1 MLVALS
7 IHEYFLVFS
16 IRHLTKEKQMTKEV
30 ILKIERMYDGR
41 ILPNC
46 EDSKRLLELT
56 GKIYF
61 SDKDINVLA
70 EYFFIE
76 ETPWIVKNG
85 MLAND

>member
-30 ILKIERMYDGR
+30 ILKIKRKLDGR

-46 EDSKRLLELT
+46 EDSKRLIELT
-56 GKIYF
+56 GKKTF
-61 SDKDINVLA
+61 SENDINVLA

-76 ETPWIVKNG
+76 EEHWVVTNG
-85 MLAND
+85 MVAND

>member
-16 IRHLTKEKQMTKEV
+16 IRHLTKEYQMTNEV
-30 ILKIERMYDGR
+30 ILKIKRKLDGK

-46 EDSKRLLELT
+46 KDSKRLIELT
-56 GKIYF
+56 GKKTF
-61 SDKDINVLA
+61 SENDINVLA

-76 ETPWIVKNG
+76 EEHWVVKNG
-85 MLAND
+85 MVAND